1 MSARPHA
8 LDLPGRRLVV
18 VDVETNGL
26 HGDVR
31 ILSLGLAELRRGIVA
46 RSQHWL
52 IDPGNVR
59 MEEGAIAVNG
69 LTPELLEGASS
80 FADNFETIAEW
91 LQPGP
96 TRLTLVAH
104 NAHFDAA
111 RLRDEFRRLGEELPS
126 FDLLDTRRLAEAT
139 EIPVTSRSLAAL
151 LDALGLANT
160 APHTAL
166 ADTLAV
172 AEAATQMM
180 KLLTRRSGP
189 MSLAEVID
197 ALCVPYDPERGQRE
211 LDDEETSALASF
223 SDAHRSAHL
232 TDISDGR
239 RRGAVLNVCLA
250 EHCVFLP
257 RRMEDGVRSSE
268 QAKQVAAWAIT
279 HLEESRLTRADQGRL
294 LRGLGQVLR
303 RTENPKFVAA
313 FYHSRLVPY
322 LTKSRKCATRRQCER
337 CADESGVCDFVGV
350 LRRIVDAF
358 IRDEYDP
365 ARPMRRARVDAFLPG
380 YDPAVPR
387 KRGRP
392 PQGFYGE
399 LVFQGHLDAAGYGAA
414 RVAEHRRVTGSRDWA
429 YSVLAKAWN
438 DGCHTPHLVEML
450 ASMTVVDAVG
460 EVDADG
466 VFDPKAPVRN
476 AISYI
481 DTCLEENAGIFD
493 PVLRQLTKRRD
504 RLEAL
509 ANAPVRPPR
518 DPSRARNR
526 RPPHRYQLGVAPP
539 LISRSGERTP
549 RTAAGRLSARG
560 AVRG

>member
-172 AEAATQMM
+172 ANLVDGCILVVRAGDT
-180 KLLTRRSGP
+180 
-189 MSLAEVID
+189 
-197 ALCVPYDPERGQRE
+197 ERQ
-211 LDDEETSALASF
+211 
-223 SDAHRSAHL
+223 
-232 TDISDGR
+232 
-239 RRGAVLNVCLA
+239 
-250 EHCVFLP
+250 
-257 RRMEDGVRSSE
+257 
-268 QAKQVAAWAIT
+268 
-279 HLEESRLTRADQGRL
+279 
-294 LRGLGQVLR
+294 
-303 RTENPKFVAA
+303 FVA
-313 FYHSRLVPY
+313 
-322 LTKSRKCATRRQCER
+322 
-337 CADESGVCDFVGV
+337 
-350 LRRIVDAF
+350 
-358 IRDEYDP
+358 
-365 ARPMRRARVDAFLPG
+365 
-380 YDPAVPR
+380 
-387 KRGRP
+387 
-392 PQGFYGE
+392 
-399 LVFQGHLDAAGYGAA
+399 
-414 RVAEHRRVTGSRDWA
+414 GS
-429 YSVLAKAWN
+429 
-438 DGCHTPHLVEML
+438 
-450 ASMTVVDAVG
+450 
-460 EVDADG
+460 
-466 VFDPKAPVRN
+466 
-476 AISYI
+476 
-481 DTCLEENAGIFD
+481 
-493 PVLRQLTKRRD
+493 LRQL
-504 RLEAL
+504 
-509 ANAPVRPPR
+509 
-518 DPSRARNR
+518 
-526 RPPHRYQLGVAPP
+526 H
-539 LISRSGERTP
+539 
-549 RTAAGRLSARG
+549 SARAQILG
-560 AVRG
+560 IVLNNVSEELGSYYRYYSHYYKYNSQNKDESAQSEI